1 MVAGGIGYRL
11 RGIFN
16 RRVLMSGTGLILAC
30 GLFLSLNIVFNLGL
44 TGVRIDLTDSKLF
57 TLSDGTRNI
66 LNNLKEP
73 LSLKL
78 YVSRKPLSEHPLLA
92 NYAIRVR
99 DMLREYVD
107 ISDGNLTLEYI
118 DPEPFS
124 EAEDQAVA
132 EGLRT
137 IPLGGEA
144 IQAYFGLVGINSTDD
159 RETIPFFAPEREG
172 SLEYEITK
180 LVFTLNHPRKPVVG
194 VVTSLPIFGEGPR
207 PEPWQIINSI
217 SEFFDVRDL
226 SESPELLGGIDVL
239 MLVHPKELGEQTWY
253 AIDQYLLE
261 GGKLFAFVDPLSD
274 YELANP
280 DPANEPGVVP
290 DLDSSMQTLTKAWGI
305 EMVEGKVVGDIKSAM
320 RVQHRGERGLQQVE
334 YLPWMRLDEKNLS
347 QDDFTTSSVRV
358 MHLAAAGEFRQI
370 EDADVDDAVAVADD
384 DEDAADAAAVVNNI
398 KPKIDALMF
407 TTNESTLLERDLV
420 LFQRN
425 PNTLLT
431 AFRSEDRIINIA
443 VRLSG
448 MARSAFAGPPS
459 SEDEGGS
466 GVPSGNLSEH
476 IEQGELNAVIV
487 ADSDIL
493 QDRFWVRIQSLFDI
507 RIPTKIANNG
517 DFVSNTLENLSG
529 NTDMISLRSRGAY
542 ARPFTKVEE
551 LRREAESDFR
561 DQEQQL
567 KDKLAETED
576 RIRQLQQSDSDEG
589 EAILSARQAKEIE
602 GFKQE
607 RLETRRKLR
616 AVQHDLNKSIESL
629 GSKMKFINIILVPF
643 FVVIVSL
650 LVYLLR
656 RKQRALSWK

>member
-1 MVAGGIGYRL
+1 MVGGIGHWFRS
-11 RGIFN
+11 IFN
-16 RRVLMSGTGLILAC
+16 RRALMSGTGLLLAV
-30 GLFLSLNIVFNLGL
+30 GLFLFLNIIVNLGL
-44 TGVRIDLTDSKLF
+44 TGVRIDLTDSSLF

-66 LNNLKEP
+66 LNKLEEP
-73 LSLKL
+73 LHLKL

-92 NYAIRVR
+92 NYATRVR
-99 DMLREYVD
+99 DMVREYVD
-107 ISDGNLTLEYI
+107 IADGKLTLEYI

-144 IQAYFGLVGINSTDD
+144 LQAYFGLVGINSTDD

-180 LVFTLNHPRKPVVG
+180 LVFTLNHSKKAVVG
-194 VVTSLPIFGEGPR
+194 VVSSLPMFGEGAR

-217 SEFFDVRDL
+217 SEFFDVRNL
-226 SESPELLGGIDVL
+226 SESPDLLGGIDVL
-239 MLVHPKELGEQTWY
+239 MLVHPKDLGEEIWY
-253 AIDQYLLE
+253 AIDQYLLD
-261 GGKLFAFVDPLSD
+261 GGKLFAFIDPLSD

-280 DPANEPGVVP
+280 DPSNEPGIVP
-290 DLDSSMQTLTKAWGI
+290 DLDSSMQALMAAWGI
-305 EMVEGKVVGDIKSAM
+305 EMVEAKVVGDINSTM
-320 RVQHRGERGLQQVE
+320 RVQHRGARGLQQVE

-358 MHLAAAGEFRQI
+358 MHLAAVGELRQL
-370 EDADVDDAVAVADD
+370 EDKDDGVAVADD
-384 DEDAADAAAVVNNI
+384 DKDVAATATSVSNNI
-398 KPKIDALMF
+398 KPKLDPLMF
-407 TTNESTLLERDLV
+407 TTNDATILERDLV

-431 AFRSEDRIINIA
+431 AFRSEDRVINVA

-448 MARSAFAGPPS
+448 MARSAFAGPPDLEG
-459 SEDEGGS
+459 EDGGS
-466 GVPSGNLSEH
+466 EVPSGDLSGH

-529 NTDMISLRSRGAY
+529 NTDLISLRSRGAY

-561 DQEQQL
+561 DKEQQL
-567 KDKLAETED
+567 KDKLAETEE
-576 RIRQLQQSDSDEG
+576 RIKQLQQSDSEEG
-589 EAILSARQAKEIE
+589 EAILSARQANEIE

-607 RLETRRKLR
+607 RLETRKKLR
-616 AVQHDLNKSIESL
+616 AVQHNLNKSIESL

-643 FVVIVSL
+643 GVVVISL